1 MRIAILTLLGVLAAN
16 AAVIAWGRTS
26 FVPLG
31 YFAVGALLFALTLLA
46 LAAVIYAF
54 CRQAMNDAARL
65 TLRTLVCSAIIFASA
80 TVAVP
85 VTRLCIAADL
95 RETMA
100 TARALVPLLDARLVS
115 TGLYPTTLAEIAG
128 SRSLPPL
135 LQRPDAYQ
143 SSGTGFVIQ
152 VRIPGTVYAA
162 SVFRSSQRE
171 WKLVE

>member
-1 MRIAILTLLGVLAAN
+1 MRIVLFTLLGMVAAN
-16 AAVIAWGRTS
+16 AAVVTWGRAS

-31 YFAVGALLFALTLLA
+31 YFAVGALLFAVTLLA

-54 CRQAMNDAARL
+54 CRRAMNDAARL
-65 TLRTLVCSAIIFASA
+65 TLRTLVSSAIIFASS

-100 TARALVPLLDARLVS
+100 SARALIPLLDARLVS
-115 TGLYPTTLAEIAG
+115 TGLYPTSLVEIAG
-128 SRSLPPL
+128 SRPLPPL
-135 LQRPDAYQ
+135 LRSPDAYQ